1 MTFMHRL
8 RAAAERNRSLLCI
21 GLDPDPQRI
30 PAALHG
36 RSDPLFAFCAAI
48 AEATADLAMLA
59 APVAPPAGARARLL
73 DAAHGERFA
82 RFTRRFAELFDV
94 AVDRAREL
102 LRLIDRADAWEAG
115 PDPTCALIHFQAG
128 PRFAG
133 ADTGFVRLRAGER
146 FPWHRHDGEEHNLI
160 LQGTCEDSLSGTLR
174 VGDEGVLP
182 GGTEHDFVAVGDED
196 VIFAVWVFG
205 VDFTVPRPDE

>member
-1 MTFMHRL
+1 MTSIRDL
-8 RAAAERNRSLLCI
+8 LPAYAAGALDDVEAELVARTVAQDPALAAELDLLY
-21 GLDPDPQRI
+21 
-30 PAALHG
+30 
-36 RSDPLFAFCAAI
+36 
-48 AEATADLAMLA
+48 EATADLAMVA
-59 APVAPPAGARARLL
+59 APVAPSADARARLL
-73 DAAHGERFA
+73 EAATTDRFA
-82 RFTRRFAELFDV
+82 RFARRFAELFDV

-102 LRLIDRADAWEAG
+102 LRLVDRKEAWEPG
-115 PDPTCALIHFQAG
+115 PDPVCALIHFQAG

-133 ADTGFVRLRAGER
+133 ADTGFVWLKAGER

-205 VDFTVPRPDE
+205 VDFEVPRPDR

>member
-1 MTFMHRL
+1 MTSIRDL
-8 RAAAERNRSLLCI
+8 LPAYAAGALDEVEAELVARTVAQDPTLAAE
-21 GLDPDPQRI
+21 LD
-30 PAALHG
+30 ALY
-36 RSDPLFAFCAAI
+36 
-48 AEATADLAMLA
+48 EATADLAMLA